1 MVPSFW
7 QQPKWT
13 ARVAQKR
20 PEIAAVL
27 SGATYG
33 SALRKSK
40 TLNKELL
47 YVATPVL
54 KSGEI
59 VGIIRI
65 SEQTALFSKNIQ
77 SFRRYIIFTF
87 GILFLLI
94 TLFIFLLLR
103 QKSTASDCLT
113 DSETNA

>member
-1 MVPSFW
+1 MVPSFDSS
-7 QQPKWT
+7 QNEPLESHK
-13 ARVAQKR
+13 KR

-65 SEQTALFSKNIQ
+65 SEQTALFSK
-77 SFRRYIIFTF
+77 IFNLF
-87 GILFLLI
+87 VAILSLHL
-94 TLFIFLLLR
+94 
-103 QKSTASDCLT
+103 ASC
-113 DSETNA
+113 SY

>member
-1 MVPSFW
+1 MQKNGTASSDNSQNEPLESYK
-7 QQPKWT
+7 KW
-13 ARVAQKR
+13 

-27 SGATYG
+27 SGVTYG

-47 YVATPVL
+47 YVAAPVL
-54 KSGEI
+54 KPGEI
-59 VGIIRI
+59 VDIIRI
-65 SEQTALFSKNIQ
+65 SEQTALFSRNIQ

-87 GILFLLI
+87 GILPLLI

-103 QKSTASDCLT
+103 QK
-113 DSETNA
+113 N